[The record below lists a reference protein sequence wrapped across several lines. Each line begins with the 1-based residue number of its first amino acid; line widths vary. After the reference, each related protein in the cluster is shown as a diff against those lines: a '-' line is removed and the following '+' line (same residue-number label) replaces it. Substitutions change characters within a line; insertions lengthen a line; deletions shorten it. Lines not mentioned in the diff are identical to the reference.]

1 MKAVD
6 KVLWRANPLE
16 QVLETLILVAAA
28 VVLGAGTMAMC
39 LPGVLALV

>member
-6 KVLWRANPLE
+6 KVSWPANPVE

-28 VVLGAGTMAMC
+28 VVVGVGTMAMC
-39 LPGVLALV
+39 LPGVLGLV